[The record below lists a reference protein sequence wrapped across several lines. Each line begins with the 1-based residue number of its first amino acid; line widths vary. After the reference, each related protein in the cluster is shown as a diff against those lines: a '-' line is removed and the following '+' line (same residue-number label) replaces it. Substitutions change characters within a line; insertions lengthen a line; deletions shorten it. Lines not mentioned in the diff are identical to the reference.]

1 MDREKYNLRIV
12 LDIDGDT
19 TFGDVRRFT
28 ETLKGMPDDMPVV
41 GYEGMN
47 LDHPTLFGYID
58 QTDGEHGNGEDA
70 RHQA

>member
-12 LDIDGDT
+12 LDIDEET
-19 TFGDVRRFT
+19 RFGDIRRFV

-47 LDHPTLFGYID
+47 LDQIILFGYID
-58 QTDGEHGNGEDA
+58 QADGEHGNG
-70 RHQA
+70 